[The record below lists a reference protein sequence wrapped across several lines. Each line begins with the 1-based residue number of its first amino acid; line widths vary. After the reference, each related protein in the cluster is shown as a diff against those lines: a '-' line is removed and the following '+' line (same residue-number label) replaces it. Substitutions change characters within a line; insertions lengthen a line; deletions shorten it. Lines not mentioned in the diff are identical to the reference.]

1 MSPTV
6 DNKTLGSSETGSED
20 SEDEDEF
27 EDLLESEAEEE
38 EVANYK
44 NLLTEET
51 LKTDILRKVRQTWDA
66 MFSLNKF
73 HFGLFLKWS
82 LGLRTIVLFM
92 GE

>member
-66 MFSLNKF
+66 MFSLNIN
-73 HFGLFLKWS
+73 
-82 LGLRTIVLFM
+82 TT
-92 GE
+92 

>member
-27 EDLLESEAEEE
+27 EDLLESDAEEE

-51 LKTDILRKVRQTWDA
+51 LKTDILRKVRQTCPIFN
-66 MFSLNKF
+66 FSLPFISFCLNR
-73 HFGLFLKWS
+73 S
-82 LGLRTIVLFM
+82 S
-92 GE
+92 